1 MADKVRKVKTI
12 KDIQCVGKKV
22 FLRVDF
28 KVPLND
34 RGEVADDSRIVAA
47 LPTIKFLV
55 EKSAKV
61 ILASHL
67 GRPKGKK
74 KKKYSLK
81 NVAATLEKLL
91 GHNVKFLPDCIG
103 EDVKNYVDGM
113 SDGDVV
119 LLENLRFYKE
129 ETENDPDFSKKLA
142 SLADIYVNDA
152 FGTAHRAHASTEG
165 ITKFVDQKVAG
176 FLMAKELEFLGD
188 KVANAESP
196 FVVILGGAKVSDKIN
211 VINNLL
217 DKADIMLIGGAM
229 SYTFLAAIGNKVGSS
244 LVEADKFSVATDA
257 IKKAKGLGVKLMLP
271 IDHVVT
277 SNFDK
282 EKMVVGNVRTV
293 DLDIPDGEV
302 GIDIGPKTVEL
313 YRKEI
318 SKAKTILWN
327 GPMGVF
333 EIKQASAGTFSVAEA
348 IAKSGAMSIIGG
360 GDSSKAIKD
369 SGFTDDVSFIST
381 GGGASLEFLEGTPL
395 PGVEALYKLD

>member
-1 MADKVRKVKTI
+1 MRKVKTI

-22 FLRVDF
+22 FVRVDF
-28 KVPLND
+28 NVPLND

-55 EKSAKV
+55 EKRAKV

-67 GRPKGKK
+67 GRPKGEKNE
-74 KKKYSLK
+74 KYSLK

-188 KVANAESP
+188 KVSNAESP

-257 IKKAKGLGVKLMLP
+257 IKKAKELGVKLMLP

-327 GPMGVF
+327 GPIGVF

-395 PGVEALYKLD
+395 PGVEALDKLD

>member
-1 MADKVRKVKTI
+1 MRKVKTI

-22 FLRVDF
+22 FVRVDF
-28 KVPLND
+28 NVPLND

-55 EKSAKV
+55 EKRAKV

-67 GRPKGKK
+67 GRPKGEKNE
-74 KKKYSLK
+74 KYSLK

-91 GHNVKFLPDCIG
+91 GRNVKFLPDCIG

-188 KVANAESP
+188 KVSNAESP
-196 FVVILGGAKVSDKIN
+196 FIVILGGAKVSDKIN

-257 IKKAKGLGVKLMLP
+257 IKKAKELGVKLMLP

-282 EKMVVGNVRTV
+282 EKMVVGDVRTA
-293 DLDIPDGEV
+293 DLDIPEGEV

-313 YRKEI
+313 YCKEI

-369 SGFTDDVSFIST
+369 SGFVDDVSFIST

-395 PGVEALYKLD
+395 PGVEALDKLD

>member
-1 MADKVRKVKTI
+1 MRKVKTI
-12 KDIQCVGKKV
+12 KDIQCAGKKV
-22 FLRVDF
+22 FVRVDF
-28 KVPLND
+28 NVPLND
-34 RGEVADDSRIVAA
+34 RGKVADDSRIVAA

-67 GRPKGKK
+67 GRPKGEKNE
-74 KKKYSLK
+74 KYSLK
-81 NVAATLEKLL
+81 NVATTLEKLL
-91 GHNVKFLPDCIG
+91 GRNVKFLPDCIG

-129 ETENDPDFSKKLA
+129 ETENNPGFSKKLA

-152 FGTAHRAHASTEG
+152 FGSAHRAHASTEG

-188 KVANAESP
+188 KVSNAESP

-257 IKKAKGLGVKLMLP
+257 IKKAKELGVKLMLP

-282 EKMVVGNVRTV
+282 EKMVVSNVRTV

-313 YRKEI
+313 YCKEI

-333 EIKQASAGTFSVAEA
+333 EIKQASTGTFSVAEA

-369 SGFTDDVSFIST
+369 SGFADDVSFIST

-395 PGVEALYKLD
+395 PGVEALDKLD